1 MDLDASVDTLLFT
14 AFDFETTGLY
24 SASDRVC
31 EIGAVQFRGM
41 AVLSE
46 FSELVNPGIPI
57 PPDAGA
63 VSGITDIMVAKQP
76 AVAEMLPV
84 FMEFIGDSIL
94 VAHNAEFDVGF
105 LRAALHREG
114 LSDVANSIIDTQ
126 KLAQKAFPRRRS
138 YSLQNLAEELNIAP
152 GSAHRALDDAVLC
165 MKLFRECVGA
175 LSFMGDLSLR
185 EVLT

>member
-31 EIGAVQFRGM
+31 EIGAVQFRGA
-41 AVLSE
+41 AVTAE
-46 FSELVNPGIPI
+46 FSELVNPGVPI

-63 VSGITDIMVAKQP
+63 VSGISDIMVADKPPIAQ
-76 AVAEMLPV
+76 MLPV

-126 KLAQKAFPRRRS
+126 ILAQKAFPRRRS
-138 YSLQNLAEELNIAP
+138 YSLQNLAEELNIPP
-152 GSAHRALDDAVLC
+152 GAAHRAFDDAVVC
-165 MKLFRECVGA
+165 MRLFRECVNA